1 MMERVTEPELM
12 DEDEQAK
19 AYAEADFEEAHSR
32 FIALFQEHFPD
43 VTDGTVLDLG
53 CGPGDITFR
62 FARAHPRA
70 SVHGVDG
77 SDAMLH
83 YGRVA
88 LAQDPQ
94 LARRVQLITGFLP
107 GAALPQ
113 SSYDAVISNS
123 LLHHLHDPSVMW
135 DSVRKFAAK
144 GSPVYVMDL
153 MRPES
158 DSEVD
163 RLVETYA
170 GSEPEVL
177 RRDFQASLKAA
188 FTLSEVKDQLRNAG
202 LGHLNVKPVSD
213 RHLLVT
219 GRA

>member
-1 MMERVTEPELM
+1 MMERVPEPELM
-12 DEDEQAK
+12 EEDEQAR
-19 AYAEADFEEAHSR
+19 AYAEADFDEAHSR

-43 VTDGTVLDLG
+43 ITEGTVLDLG

-88 LAQDPQ
+88 LAEDPK
-94 LARRVQLITGFLP
+94 LARRVQFITGFLP

-113 SSYDAVISNS
+113 DSYDAVISNS

-144 GSPVYVMDL
+144 GAPVYVMDL
-153 MRPES
+153 MRPDS
-158 DSEVD
+158 DQDVD

-170 GSEPEVL
+170 GGEPEVL
-177 RRDFQASLKAA
+177 RRDFHASLKAA
-188 FTLSEVKDQLRNAG
+188 FTIPEVTEQLRKAG
-202 LGHLNVKPVSD
+202 LAHLNVRPVSD